1 MKNKYLIVFVSL
13 MLIAALVLVSFLILQ
28 SNGVNTP
35 SKNDVPSV
43 FVGIDVAYNN
53 ISDVEAL
60 VDQVSSYVNLIIVG
74 STGIT
79 YSNQINEVLQHI
91 YDKGLYFIIY
101 TETAPSPTW
110 LQNSINKWSTHF
122 LGLYGYDEM
131 GGKQVDYYTDDFML
145 IRQGQAANFTD
156 AANKYENVLNAT
168 LGGLTRYFNASTNVP
183 LFTSDYAAYW
193 FDYKGGYDTV
203 FAEFGW
209 NYSRPINVALCRG
222 AAESQNKAWGAIMA
236 YTYNDTPYL
245 ESAPELYNDMLY
257 AYNNGAKYIV
267 VYDSNPN
274 WTQGILDSDH
284 LAAMQQFWTY
294 TKDNPRIDA
303 SADTAFVLPHD
314 YAYGFRGPE
323 DKIWG
328 LWGPD
333 DLTISI
339 ATQLSNLLD
348 QHGADGYEHL
358 NVVYD
363 EEGINYL
370 SQYSEVIFWNGTVLR
385 R

>member
-1 MKNKYLIVFVSL
+1 MKNKYLIVFASL
-13 MLIAALVLVSFLILQ
+13 MLIVALVLVSFLILQ

-35 SKNDVPSV
+35 PKNDVPSV

-53 ISDVEAL
+53 ISGVEAF
-60 VDQVSSYVNLIIVG
+60 VNQVSSYVNLIIIG

-79 YSNQINEVLQHI
+79 YSNQINEVCQYI

-110 LQNSINKWSTHF
+110 LQNSINKWGSHF
-122 LGLYGYDEM
+122 LGIYGYDEM
-131 GGKQVDYYTDDFML
+131 GGKQVDHYTDDFML
-145 IRQGQAANFTD
+145 IRKADNFTD
-156 AANKYENVLNAT
+156 AADKYENVLNAT
-168 LGGLTRYFNASTNVP
+168 LGGITRYFNASANVP
-183 LFTSDYAAYW
+183 LFSSDYAAYW

-222 AAESQNKAWGAIMA
+222 AAESQSKAWGAIMA

-267 VYDSNPN
+267 VYNSNPN
-274 WTQGILDSDH
+274 WTEGILDSDR

-294 TKDNPRIDA
+294 MKDNPRIDA

-333 DLTISI
+333 SLTISI
-339 ATQLSNLLD
+339 ATQLSSLLD
-348 QHGADGYEHL
+348 HYGTDGSERL

-363 EEGINYL
+363 EEGVNYL
-370 SQYSEVIFWNGTVLR
+370 SQYSEVIFWNGTVLNR
-385 R
+385 